1 MDNAGGN
8 LTASI
13 DPVGTRYA
21 ATFDQFSSDL
31 AESIRV
37 RFSKPAL
44 KDDILSLRV
53 TELM

>member
-1 MDNAGGN
+1 LLGWTGSHRTLSHND
-8 LTASI
+8 I
-13 DPVGTRYA
+13 DLA
-21 ATFDQFSSDL
+21 FDQFSSDL

-37 RFSKPAL
+37 RASKPAL